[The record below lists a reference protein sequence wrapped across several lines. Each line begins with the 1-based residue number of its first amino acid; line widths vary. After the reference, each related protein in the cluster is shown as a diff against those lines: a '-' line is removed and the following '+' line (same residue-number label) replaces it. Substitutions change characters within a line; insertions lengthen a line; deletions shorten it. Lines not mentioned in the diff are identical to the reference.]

1 MLKTSQKFNSHDI
14 LPKLQINSMK
24 TRVNKAADIYKDN
37 LRMYQRLMMTKS
49 TIPTVEELKVI
60 NLENKKL
67 KQRISQ
73 YDVTIENNLNIGDS
87 SSGLNSKATLK
98 SFDKSS
104 VVNSRQK
111 ASSQMKHQSS
121 INEMTITSDIKMPSL
136 ESASIADGGY
146 GKIPKKANHK
156 IKSYKESVKNP
167 SMKSDYL
174 KSDPLF

>member
-104 VVNSRQK
+104 AVNSRQK
-111 ASSQMKHQSS
+111 ASSQMKH
-121 INEMTITSDIKMPSL
+121 
-136 ESASIADGGY
+136 
-146 GKIPKKANHK
+146 
-156 IKSYKESVKNP
+156 
-167 SMKSDYL
+167 
-174 KSDPLF
+174 